1 MFWKIVQGVQG
12 DILVQLFYS
21 YFVSSYK
28 FPACTAKILGI
39 RHSKQFVDSV
49 SSGQVA
55 VQGVYISLEKSPPP
69 SLKAFFRVWIYMRTH
84 TIFIYIYLFQVRLC
98 SFLGWYFVKG
108 GRKFR
113 SIKRSE

>member
-12 DILVQLFYS
+12 DILDQLFYS
-21 YFVSSYK
+21 YFVSRYK

-55 VQGVYISLEKSPPP
+55 VQGAYIPPLF
-69 SLKAFFRVWIYMRTH
+69 LKDI
-84 TIFIYIYLFQVRLC
+84 
-98 SFLGWYFVKG
+98 S
-108 GRKFR
+108 
-113 SIKRSE
+113 